1 MATAVPPAAT
11 PPPAAPD
18 ARPRSVRRVT
28 ERVFL
33 GSIMAV
39 IAVVVDRRLR
49 RVFIRK
55 I

>member
-1 MATAVPPAAT
+1 MASAPVPAVAIAAG
-11 PPPAAPD
+11 P
-18 ARPRSVRRVT
+18 RPKSVRRLV

>member
-1 MATAVPPAAT
+1 M
-11 PPPAAPD
+11 
-18 ARPRSVRRVT
+18 RRVT

-55 I
+55 V